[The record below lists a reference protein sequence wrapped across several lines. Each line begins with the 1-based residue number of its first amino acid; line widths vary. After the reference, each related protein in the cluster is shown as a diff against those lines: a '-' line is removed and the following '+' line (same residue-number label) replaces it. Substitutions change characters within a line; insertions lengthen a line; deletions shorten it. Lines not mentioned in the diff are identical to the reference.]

1 MGGWEFATIY
11 ETVAD
16 HVPEAI
22 AQRRGAHATSFRDFD
37 RRADGVAA
45 WLLSLGVAEQDR
57 FAQFLFNGPEY
68 LESVFAAYKV
78 GLVPVNT
85 NYRYGADEIGY
96 LWDNAE
102 PAAVVF
108 HGSLTPVVET
118 VRHRLASVR
127 GWLFVDDAA
136 TDCPDWATPY
146 ETVAT
151 TPAPRQRAPW
161 GRDGDQL
168 CLLYTGGTTGLPK
181 GVMWRQDDVAVV
193 MPSLGPFSFGSEPD
207 YDALASTLGSGQQL
221 LAACPL
227 MHGTALFTSHA
238 VLAQGGSVATL
249 ASRRFDALEL
259 LDDVARHRV
268 AAVILVGDAFARPI
282 LEALEASP
290 GRWDLSSLTAIGSSG
305 AMWSEPVKLGLLAH
319 HPTMLLLDSYGS
331 SEALPIATSISG
343 VGAIASTATF
353 APSEAALVLGDD
365 GRAVAPGST
374 QVGVVAVGGRVPLGY
389 FRDDT
394 RSAATFRVIDGRRV
408 VVLGDL
414 ATVAADGTITLLG
427 RGSSCINTGGEKV
440 YAEEVE
446 EVLKT
451 HADVVDAVVVGS
463 ADERWGE
470 VVTALVQARPGTAPR
485 LDELAGH
492 VKGQLAGYKAPRR
505 LVLVERVGR
514 APNGKVDY
522 QWAHAVAR
530 ERLAAGVQGAGSIP
544 RQSVDT
550 AGTSRTA

>member
-1 MGGWEFATIY
+1 MGGWEFATIF

-16 HVPEAI
+16 RAPGAT
-22 AQRRGAHATSFRDFD
+22 AQRQGARATTFREFD
-37 RRADGVAA
+37 RRADGVAS
-45 WLLSLGVAEQDR
+45 WLLTLGVAEQDR
-57 FAQFLFNGPEY
+57 FAQLLFNGPEY
-68 LESVFAAYKV
+68 LESVVAAYKV

-85 NYRYGADEIGY
+85 NYRYGADELAY
-96 LWDNAE
+96 LWENAE

-108 HGSLTPVVET
+108 HGSLTPVVEA
-118 VRHRLASVR
+118 VRHRVASVR
-127 GWLFVDDAA
+127 GWLFVDDATA
-136 TDCPDWATPY
+136 DCPDWATPY
-146 ETVAT
+146 ESVAT

-193 MPSLGPFSFGSEPD
+193 MPSLGSFSFESEPD
-207 YDALASTLGSGQQL
+207 YDALANALGSDQQV

-227 MHGTALFTSHA
+227 MHGTALFTAHA

-249 ASRRFDALEL
+249 TSRRFDALEL

-282 LEALEASP
+282 LAALDASP

-305 AMWSEPVKLGLLAH
+305 AMWSEPVKRGLLAH

-343 VGAIASTATF
+343 VGATASTATF
-353 APSEAALVLGDD
+353 ARSATAYVLDDD
-365 GRAVAPGST
+365 GSPVRPGSPA
-374 QVGVVAVGGRVPLGY
+374 VGVVAMGGRIPLGY
-389 FRDDT
+389 FRDEAK
-394 RSAATFRVIDGRRV
+394 SAQTFRVIDGERV
-408 VVLGDL
+408 AVTGDL

-427 RGSSCINTGGEKV
+427 RGSSCINSGGEKV
-440 YAEEVE
+440 FAEEVE

-451 HADVVDAVVVGS
+451 HPHVLDVVVVGM

-470 VVTALVQARPGTAPR
+470 VVTALVEARPGTTPS
-485 LDELAGH
+485 LHELAEH

-505 LVLVERVGR
+505 LVLVEQIGR
-514 APNGKVDY
+514 SPNGKVDY
-522 QWAHAVAR
+522 QWARAVAR
-530 ERLAAGVQGAGSIP
+530 DHLAADAQGDDSGPGQVAEPSG
-544 RQSVDT
+544 
-550 AGTSRTA
+550 ASRTA

>member
-16 HVPEAI
+16 RAPGAT
-22 AQRRGAHATSFRDFD
+22 AQRHGARVDTFRDFD
-37 RRADGVAA
+37 RRADSVAA
-45 WLLSLGVAEQDR
+45 WLLTLGVAEQDR
-57 FAQFLFNGPEY
+57 VAQFLFNTPEY

-85 NYRYGADEIGY
+85 NYRYGADEIAY
-96 LWDNAE
+96 LWNNAE

-108 HGSLTPVVET
+108 HGSLTPVVEA
-118 VRHRLASVR
+118 VRHRVASVR
-127 GWLFVDDAA
+127 GWLFVDDATVA
-136 TDCPDWATPY
+136 CPDWATPY
-146 ETVAT
+146 EAVAA
-151 TPAPRQRAPW
+151 TPAPRQRARW

-181 GVMWRQDDVAVV
+181 GVMWRQDDLAVV

-207 YDALASTLGSGQQL
+207 YDALASALGSDQQM

-238 VLAQGGSVATL
+238 VLAQSGSVATL

-259 LDDVARHRV
+259 LDDVARYRV
-268 AAVILVGDAFARPI
+268 SAVILVGDAFARPI
-282 LEALEASP
+282 LAALDASP

-305 AMWSEPVKLGLLAH
+305 AMWSEPVKRGLLAH

-331 SEALPIATSISG
+331 SEALPIATSVSG
-343 VGAIASTATF
+343 VGATASTATF
-353 APSEAALVLGDD
+353 SPSGAALVLDDD
-365 GRAVAPGST
+365 GRAVAPGAQ

-389 FRDDT
+389 FRDEAK
-394 RSAATFRVIDGRRV
+394 SAATFRVIDGQRV

-440 YAEEVE
+440 FAEEVE

-451 HADVVDAVVVGS
+451 HPHVVDVVVVGL
-463 ADERWGE
+463 ADEQWGE
-470 VVTALVQARPGTAPR
+470 VVTAIVEARPGTAPS
-485 LDELAGH
+485 LEQLAAHAKGH
-492 VKGQLAGYKAPRR
+492 LAGYKAPRR
-505 LVLVERVGR
+505 LVLVDKVGR
-514 APNGKVDY
+514 SPNGKVDY
-522 QWAHAVAR
+522 EWAHTVAR
-530 ERLAAGVQGAGSIP
+530 DRLATGAEGDGVGPG
-544 RQSVDT
+544 
-550 AGTSRTA
+550 

>member
-22 AQRRGAHATSFRDFD
+22 AQRQGAHATSFRDFD

-305 AMWSEPVKLGLLAH
+305 PCGPSRSSSACSPTTRRCCCSTRTAPPRRCLSRPRSRGSARSRRRRRSRRARPRSCSATTGGPWRPAQRRWAWSPWAG
-319 HPTMLLLDSYGS
+319 GS
-331 SEALPIATSISG
+331 RSATS
-343 VGAIASTATF
+343 ATTR
-353 APSEAALVLGDD
+353 
-365 GRAVAPGST
+365 GR
-374 QVGVVAVGGRVPLGY
+374 
-389 FRDDT
+389 
-394 RSAATFRVIDGRRV
+394 
-408 VVLGDL
+408 
-414 ATVAADGTITLLG
+414 
-427 RGSSCINTGGEKV
+427 
-440 YAEEVE
+440 
-446 EVLKT
+446 
-451 HADVVDAVVVGS
+451 
-463 ADERWGE
+463 
-470 VVTALVQARPGTAPR
+470 
-485 LDELAGH
+485 
-492 VKGQLAGYKAPRR
+492 PRR
-505 LVLVERVGR
+505 SG
-514 APNGKVDY
+514 
-522 QWAHAVAR
+522 
-530 ERLAAGVQGAGSIP
+530 
-544 RQSVDT
+544 
-550 AGTSRTA
+550 

>member
-1 MGGWEFATIY
+1 
-11 ETVAD
+11 
-16 HVPEAI
+16 
-22 AQRRGAHATSFRDFD
+22 
-37 RRADGVAA
+37 
-45 WLLSLGVAEQDR
+45 
-57 FAQFLFNGPEY
+57 
-68 LESVFAAYKV
+68 
-78 GLVPVNT
+78 
-85 NYRYGADEIGY
+85 
-96 LWDNAE
+96 
-102 PAAVVF
+102 
-108 HGSLTPVVET
+108 
-118 VRHRLASVR
+118 
-127 GWLFVDDAA
+127 
-136 TDCPDWATPY
+136 
-146 ETVAT
+146 
-151 TPAPRQRAPW
+151 
-161 GRDGDQL
+161 
-168 CLLYTGGTTGLPK
+168 
-181 GVMWRQDDVAVV
+181 
-193 MPSLGPFSFGSEPD
+193 
-207 YDALASTLGSGQQL
+207 
-221 LAACPL
+221 
-227 MHGTALFTSHA
+227 
-238 VLAQGGSVATL
+238 
-249 ASRRFDALEL
+249 
-259 LDDVARHRV
+259 
-268 AAVILVGDAFARPI
+268 
-282 LEALEASP
+282 
-290 GRWDLSSLTAIGSSG
+290 
-305 AMWSEPVKLGLLAH
+305 MWSEPVKLGLLAH

-343 VGAIASTATF
+343 VGATASTATF

-365 GRAVAPGST
+365 GRAVAPGSA

-389 FRDDT
+389 FRDDA

-530 ERLAAGVQGAGSIP
+530 ERLAAGVQGAGSVP
-544 RQSVDT
+544 RQRVDT
-550 AGTSRTA
+550 TGTSRTS